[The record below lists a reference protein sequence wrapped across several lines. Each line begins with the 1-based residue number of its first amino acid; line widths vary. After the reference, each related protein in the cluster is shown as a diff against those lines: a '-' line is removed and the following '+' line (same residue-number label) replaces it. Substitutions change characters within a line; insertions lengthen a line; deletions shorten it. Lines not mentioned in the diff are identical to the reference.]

1 MKINSHNEWD
11 TLKEVIVGN
20 ADARAGLVFNN
31 AEDLKEKDIEKALE
45 LAQEAFPQWLI
56 DEMAEDLDE
65 LSGVLRDFG
74 AKVFRPDSDG
84 LKNVFQTPFWA
95 ASGCNCYNMRDLH
108 LVVGNHVIE
117 SPSQEQHRYFEATGL
132 YDVWYEYFEEGF
144 SWIAGPK
151 PRLKTDYKITFLEEG
166 KEFTKLAE
174 DEIIFEAANTVRMG
188 RDLLYLVSKSGN
200 YKGSKWLQNILGDD
214 YVVHCT
220 DKIYRSSHIDST
232 VLCLKPGVVL
242 LNKTRVNDENCPD
255 VLNKWDK
262 IYFEEIV
269 TYPEETL
276 KFQKETRERVHREL
290 LDMGI
295 ENNANDLSSE
305 WIGLNFLSLD
315 EDTVI
320 VDKRQVPLIKAL
332 ELKGFTVIP
341 INFRHSY
348 YVGGIHCSTLDTVRD
363 SKLECYS

>member
-20 ADARAGLVFNN
+20 AEARAGLIFNN
-31 AEDLKEKDIEKALE
+31 SENIKEKDLEKALK

-56 DEMAEDLDE
+56 DEMAEDLEE
-65 LSGVLRDFG
+65 LSDVIKDFG
-74 AKVFRPDSDG
+74 AKVFRPNTNG
-84 LKNVFQTPFWA
+84 LHNYFQTPFWS

-108 LVVGNHVIE
+108 LVVGDKVVE

-132 YDVWYEYFEEGF
+132 YDIWHQYFEEGF
-144 SWIAGPK
+144 IWIAGPK
-151 PRLKTDYKITFLEEG
+151 PRLNNDYKIKYLDDG
-166 KEFTKLAE
+166 NEFTKLSE

-200 YKGSKWLQNILGDD
+200 YKGGKWLQSVLGDD

-220 DKIYRSSHIDST
+220 DKIYKSSHIDST

-242 LNKTRVNDENCPD
+242 LNSYRVNDDNCPD

-262 IYFEEIV
+262 IYFKDIV

-276 KFQKETRERVHREL
+276 KFHKEKREKIHHDL

-295 ENNANDLSSE
+295 ENNANDLASE

-315 EDTVI
+315 ENTIV
-320 VDKRQVPLIKAL
+320 VDKRQVPLIKTL
-332 ELKGFTVIP
+332 ESNGFTVVP

-348 YVGGIHCSTLDTVRD
+348 YVGGIHCSTLDTVRN
-363 SKLECYS
+363 SKLESYV